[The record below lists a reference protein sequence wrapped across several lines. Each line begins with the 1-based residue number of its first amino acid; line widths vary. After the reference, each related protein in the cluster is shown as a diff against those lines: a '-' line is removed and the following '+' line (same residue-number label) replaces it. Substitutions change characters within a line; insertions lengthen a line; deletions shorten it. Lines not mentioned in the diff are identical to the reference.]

1 MPSSLD
7 SRAASP
13 ANSGPAIDRRIALGR
28 VTWTG
33 PLLLATGRSGL
44 ILVAQAVAAGVFA
57 LRGHPAPWRAAA
69 PWWTVYG
76 TLVDLGCLA
85 FMWRFTRAEGI
96 TIRDLIVAIRPR
108 RDILTGL
115 GYYCLVF
122 PFFVGGGLLSTKL
135 VYGGMPAE
143 VPSGL
148 LMERVLP
155 VWGVV
160 YSLSVWWMIWSPTE
174 EMTYQAYAL
183 PRIQSLSGRTWVALV
198 VVGFWWAL
206 QHSLLPFL
214 PDWRSVVWRFLAFVP
229 GVTAFML
236 IYLKTRRLPPLIVA
250 HWPMDIVGAL
260 MTLHL

>member
-7 SRAASP
+7 PRAASP
-13 ANSGPAIDRRIALGR
+13 ANSGPAIDRRVALGR
-28 VTWTG
+28 ITWTG

-44 ILVAQAVAAGVFA
+44 ILLAQALAAGVFA

-85 FMWRFTRAEGI
+85 LMWRFTRAEGI
-96 TIRDLIVAIRPR
+96 TIRDLIGAIRLP
-108 RDILTGL
+108 RDILAGL

-122 PFFVGGGLLSTKL
+122 PFFVGGGLLSAKL
-135 VYGGMPAE
+135 VYGNIQPD

-148 LMERVLP
+148 IFGRVLP
-155 VWGVV
+155 LWGVV
-160 YSLSVWWMIWSPTE
+160 YSLSVFWMIWSPTE

-183 PRIQSLSGRTWVALV
+183 PRIQALSGRTWVAMV

-206 QHSLLPFL
+206 QHSFLPFL
-214 PDWRSVVWRFLAFVP
+214 PDWRCVLWRFLAFVP
-229 GVTAFML
+229 GVIVFML
-236 IYLKTRRLPPLIVA
+236 VYLKTRRLPPLIVA
-250 HWPMDIVGAL
+250 HWPMDIVAAL
-260 MTLHL
+260 MTLQW